1 MSTPGEVGRRLR
13 FGSATDIGRVRDH
26 NEDAV
31 LAEGTVFVVADG
43 MGGHAAGEV
52 ASGIVV
58 ETMRELVGRD
68 GLTTAEVTGQVL
80 QANERIAASVAA
92 HPEQRG
98 MGTTATGLVLVTH
111 EDRAQWAVFNVGDS
125 RAYRLL
131 GDDLVRVTVD
141 HSEVQE
147 LVDAGII
154 TAAEAQVHP
163 ARNVVTRSLGAPL
176 AHDPDLWVV
185 PLTPGERFLVC
196 SDGLTNEVT
205 DEQLRAILQAHP
217 EPRDAADE
225 LVRAAVAAGGR
236 DNVSVVVVAL
246 DDADVDAEPAGDR

>member
-13 FGSATDIGRVRDH
+13 FGSATDTGRVRDH

-58 ETMRELVGRD
+58 ETMHELVGRD

-185 PLTPGERFLVC
+185 PLTPGERLLVC
-196 SDGLTNEVT
+196 SDGLTNEVA
-205 DEQLRAILQAHP
+205 DEQVRAILQAHP